1 MRDVL
6 RRLFRS
12 AVTGPKPC
20 GVAICMTALSLFC
33 SNHVDAQVTTATL
46 VGLVRDNSAAVIPGA
61 NVLATNEGTGV
72 TRESVTEVNGEV
84 VLSALPAGTC
94 TVRIALAG
102 FKTIS
107 QRGIQLG
114 AGPDMAARI
123 RYRS

>member
-12 AVTGPKPC
+12 AATGPKPC
-20 GVAICMTALSLFC
+20 GVAICMTALSLFG

-46 VGLVRDNSAAVIPGA
+46 VGLVRDNAAVIPGA
-61 NVLATNEGTGV
+61 NVLATNAGTGV